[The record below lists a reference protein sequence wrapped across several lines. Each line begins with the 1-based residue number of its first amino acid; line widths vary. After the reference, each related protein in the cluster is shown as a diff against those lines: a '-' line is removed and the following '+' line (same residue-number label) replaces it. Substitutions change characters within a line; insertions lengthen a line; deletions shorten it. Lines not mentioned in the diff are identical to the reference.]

1 MEQKTCSYCH
11 QKDHLIKDCIRK
23 TNTKRYQVKWNVER
37 DEAPKAST
45 YPNQY
50 KRPQITRQKT
60 TSKLSYADAARNKDN
75 KNNGQ
80 QTNNNFINQNQEQ
93 QHNNNN
99 WQLLCEKL
107 ERLESGLDNATK
119 MINHLAKNAG
129 IELIGSILN
138 IKPKNTNNDK
148 VESRGSQEFQI
159 LNERIEILLQ
169 QFANLKNNIKIVA
182 QTTDKENKDN
192 ITRMETDDENSD
204 SQ

>member
-1 MEQKTCSYCH
+1 
-11 QKDHLIKDCIRK
+11 
-23 TNTKRYQVKWNVER
+23 
-37 DEAPKAST
+37 
-45 YPNQY
+45 
-50 KRPQITRQKT
+50 
-60 TSKLSYADAARNKDN
+60 
-75 KNNGQ
+75 
-80 QTNNNFINQNQEQ
+80 
-93 QHNNNN
+93 
-99 WQLLCEKL
+99 
-107 ERLESGLDNATK
+107 

-148 VESRGSQEFQI
+148 VESQGSQEFQI

-169 QFANLKNNIKIVA
+169 QFANLKDNIKIIA